1 MYEIYKRLLAVA
13 EQCGAIS
20 STFFALPGVEDTD
33 GNIMIEGKTVRGN
46 RFSLC
51 LTISGEKNDAP

>member
-1 MYEIYKRLLAVA
+1 MYEIYKKFLSVA
-13 EQCGAIS
+13 EQCGAVS

-33 GNIMIEGKTVRGN
+33 GNITIDGKTVGGH

-51 LTISGEKNDAP
+51 LTISGEKNVS